1 MSKLILASNTK
12 FLDIPNLN
20 EHLDVPIQ
28 KAKILYIATGAK
40 KVDDVSFVERHLH
53 RVAERN
59 LNYTAYD
66 IEGKSERE
74 ISKTMDNYD
83 VIHLEGGNTF
93 HILKTIYTTNF
104 DKILKR
110 RLEEGMNY
118 IGTSAG
124 SYVMTPSII
133 TATWNDRGFDRC
145 GLEDHTALNYV
156 PFVLKAHYT
165 KERKQSILD
174 NSLGLK
180 WPLKILTDNQAI
192 AVDGNNYQLI
202 GEGEEITLEQL
213 QDEQM
218 ETDKN

>member
-1 MSKLILASNTK
+1 MPKLILASNTK

-28 KAKILYIATGAK
+28 KAKILYITTGAN
-40 KVDDVSFVERHLH
+40 KVDDVSFVERHLE

-59 LNYTAYD
+59 LNYMSYD
-66 IEGKSERE
+66 IEGKTETE

-83 VIHLEGGNTF
+83 IIHMEGGNTF

-110 RLEEGMNY
+110 RLDEGMNY

-145 GLEDHTALNYV
+145 RLEDFTALNYI
-156 PFVLKAHYT
+156 PFILKAHYT
-165 KERKQSILD
+165 KERRQSILD
-174 NSLGLK
+174 NAQGLK

-192 AVDGNNYQLI
+192 AVNGDNYQLI
-202 GEGEEITLEQL
+202 GEGVEITLENFQN
-213 QDEQM
+213 E
-218 ETDKN
+218 

>member
-1 MSKLILASNTK
+1 MSKLILAANTN
-12 FLDIPNLN
+12 FMDIPDLNDHLDIPL
-20 EHLDVPIQ
+20 Q
-28 KAKILYIATGAK
+28 KARVLYITTGAN
-40 KVDDVSFVERHLH
+40 KVEDVSFVERHLH

-59 LNYTAYD
+59 LKYTAYD

-74 ISKTMDNYD
+74 ISKTLDDYEI
-83 VIHLEGGNTF
+83 IHMEGGNTF
-93 HILKTIYTTNF
+93 HILKTIYDTNF
-104 DKILKR
+104 DKILKKK
-110 RLEEGMNY
+110 LDKGMNY

-192 AVDGNNYQLI
+192 AVDGNNHKLI
-202 GEGEEITLEQL
+202 GESKEITLEQL
-213 QDEQM
+213 QNE
-218 ETDKN
+218 

>member
-1 MSKLILASNTK
+1 MPKLILASNTK

-28 KAKILYIATGAK
+28 KAKILYITTGAN
-40 KVDDVSFVERHLH
+40 KVDDVSFVERHLE

-59 LNYTAYD
+59 LNYMSYD
-66 IEGKSERE
+66 IEGKSETE

-83 VIHLEGGNTF
+83 IIHMEGGNTF

-110 RLEEGMNY
+110 RLDEGMNY

-145 GLEDHTALNYV
+145 RLEDFTALNYI
-156 PFVLKAHYT
+156 PFILKAHYT
-165 KERKQSILD
+165 KECRQSILD
-174 NSLGLK
+174 NAQGLK

-192 AVDGNNYQLI
+192 AVNGDNYQLI
-202 GEGEEITLEQL
+202 GEGVEITLENFQN
-213 QDEQM
+213 E
-218 ETDKN
+218 